1 MIKRFCAILFF
12 FLAANGVLFAQKT
25 RELDSLINLQESV
38 HDTVLPRLYH
48 DIAQASWGIN
58 PVLGIQ
64 YAMMSYDASNEQE
77 NTYYVVRS
85 LYALGINER
94 ELGKYE
100 DALRDLSRSLDA
112 AQLLRNHELIAL
124 AYSGMSNIHMLMDS
138 LDTADR
144 FARISLRMADSI
156 RNKDLRARA
165 LMNLGLS
172 DLKRR
177 NMDNAIAYLT
187 QSYSIMRDSMPPM
200 PGRYTTLREL
210 SNAYMAA
217 GDNAKAKNLIISCL
231 NTDSGIMGE
240 VQMGSFCHT
249 LARVYYRMG
258 MLDSAAAANEAAMR
272 HALSLR
278 DVEQIVADYDLMDSI
293 YLAKNDLR
301 TAASY
306 CRQLIDISDTVF
318 NATLAERLSQIHY
331 SQDYLENKK
340 TLESSKRDRK
350 ERFYFLL
357 LAALVLGIVLVGVF
371 GIVSAKRKTA
381 ALHTELDNKKNAITD
396 RMKYAYQ
403 IQKTV
408 LPDVDKFGTSFVD
421 RLVYYQPRNI
431 VSGDFYWRFADSRY
445 EILVVADCT
454 GHGIPGAILTML
466 GTSSLQDIALRGV
479 RSAVQIL
486 EMLRDKVIFMMGQ
499 NDTAHVNDGMD
510 MTLMVVDKTAHT
522 MEVAGAYNPLVM
534 VRDGEISIVKVTRSP
549 IGYYPKLKPFESQ
562 TIDMEPGD
570 VYYMFSDGYASQ
582 FGGKE
587 RRKFSM
593 KRFQKL
599 LLDIHSRPMAEQKE
613 ILISEF
619 KKWKGHEEQVDDVT
633 VVGLVY

>member
-1 MIKRFCAILFF
+1 MKRFFAILLFV
-12 FLAANGVLFAQKT
+12 LAADSIIFAQKT

-48 DIAQASWGIN
+48 DIAQASYSIN
-58 PVLGIQ
+58 PVLGMQ
-64 YAMMSYDASNEQE
+64 YAMMSYDAANDQE
-77 NTYYVVRS
+77 KPYYVVRS
-85 LYALGINER
+85 LYALGISER
-94 ELGKYE
+94 ELGKYD
-100 DALRDLSRSLDA
+100 DALRDLTRSLDA
-112 AQLLRNHELIAL
+112 AQLFRNHELIAL
-124 AYSGMSNIHMLMDS
+124 AYSGIGNVYMRIDS
-138 LDTADR
+138 LDMAERCELTA
-144 FARISLRMADSI
+144 LRMADSI
-156 RNKDLRARA
+156 SNKDLRARA
-165 LMNLGLS
+165 FMNLGLVE
-172 DLKRR
+172 LKRQNVDR
-177 NMDNAIAYLT
+177 AIENLT
-187 QSYSIMRDSMPPM
+187 KSYSIMRDSMPVQ

-210 SNAYMAA
+210 ANAYMKA
-217 GDNAKAKNLIISCL
+217 GNYATAKNLLISCL
-231 NTDSGIMGE
+231 NTDSLIMGQ
-240 VQMGSFCHT
+240 VQMADFCHT
-249 LARVYYRMG
+249 LAHVYYNMG
-258 MLDSAAAANEAAMR
+258 MLDSAAAANEISMK

-278 DVEQIVADYDLMDSI
+278 DVEQIVSGYDLMDSI

-301 TAASY
+301 TAALY

-318 NATLAERLSQIHY
+318 NATLTERLNQIHY

-340 TLESSKRDRK
+340 TLESSQRDRK

-357 LAALVLGIVLVGVF
+357 LAALVLGIILAGVI
-371 GIVSAKRKTA
+371 GIISAKRKTA

-408 LPDVDKFGTSFVD
+408 LPDVNKFGTSFVD
-421 RLVYYQPRNI
+421 RFVYYQPRNI

-445 EILVVADCT
+445 EILAVADCT

-466 GTSSLQDIALRGV
+466 GASSLQDIALRGE
-479 RSAVQIL
+479 RNAARIL
-486 EMLRDKVIFMMGQ
+486 EMLRDKVVFMMGQ

-510 MTLMVVDKTAHT
+510 MTLMVVDRTAHT
-522 MEVAGAYNPLVM
+522 LEFAGAYNPLVM
-534 VRDGEISIVKVTRSP
+534 VRDGEISVAKVTRSP
-549 IGYYPKLKPFESQ
+549 IGHYPKSKPFVSQ

-587 RRKFSM
+587 RRKFTM

-613 ILISEF
+613 ILLAEF
-619 KKWKGHEEQVDDVT
+619 KKWKGREEQVDDVT
-633 VVGLVY
+633 IVGLVY